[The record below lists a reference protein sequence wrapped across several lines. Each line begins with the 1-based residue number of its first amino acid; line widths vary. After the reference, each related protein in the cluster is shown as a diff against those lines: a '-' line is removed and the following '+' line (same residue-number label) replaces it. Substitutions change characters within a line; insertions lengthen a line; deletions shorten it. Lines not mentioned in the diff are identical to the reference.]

1 MGKSLSELLNRKIVW
16 SQCQGRPMSLN
27 EVLQLAQDC
36 DSNMHIQTLDRKLV
50 GLLNADGFTDEQRAA
65 IRLVLKEVQK
75 MYEPTTIH
83 FHD

>member
-1 MGKSLSELLNRKIVW
+1 
-16 SQCQGRPMSLN
+16 MSLN
-27 EVLQLAQDC
+27 EVLQLAQEC
-36 DSNMHIQTLDRKLV
+36 NSNMHIRTLDRKLV